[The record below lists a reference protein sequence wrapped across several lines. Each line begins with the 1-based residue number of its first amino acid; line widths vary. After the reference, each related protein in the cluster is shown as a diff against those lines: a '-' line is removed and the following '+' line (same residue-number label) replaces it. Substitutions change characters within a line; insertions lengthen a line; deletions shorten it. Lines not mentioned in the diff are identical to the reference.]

1 MRAVCLLVASASAL
15 AACAPVGSSNAS
27 RSSEP
32 RACFLVQQVTS
43 FRSDGRQSV
52 YVRTIGDAVF
62 RLDAV
67 ACPGL
72 ETNFQ
77 IGLDSGL
84 GASSRLCQGD
94 SARLIARGYTQD
106 VQSCPARVGPRL
118 TEAEIASLSSRDRP

>member
-15 AACAPVGSSNAS
+15 AACAPVDGADAVP
-27 RSSEP
+27 SSEP

-52 YVRTIGDAVF
+52 YVRTIGDEVF

-77 IGLDSGL
+77 IGLESGI

-94 SARLIARGYTQD
+94 SVRLIARGYIQD

-118 TEAEIASLSSRDRP
+118 TEAEIAALPSRDRP

>member
-1 MRAVCLLVASASAL
+1 MRLIPAIAAPLAL
-15 AACAPVGSSNAS
+15 AACAPVAGSDARPSQEA
-27 RSSEP
+27 

-43 FRSDGRQSV
+43 FRADGRQSV
-52 YVRTIGDAVF
+52 YVRTIGDDVF

-77 IGLDSGL
+77 IGLDTGL
-84 GASSRLCQGD
+84 SASSRLCQND
-94 SARLIARGYTQD
+94 PVRLIARGYTSE

-118 TEAEIASLSSRDRP
+118 TEAEVAALPARDRP

>member
-1 MRAVCLLVASASAL
+1 MRPLTLLVALPLAL
-15 AACAPVGSSNAS
+15 AACAPVDGADAG
-27 RSSEP
+27 RSTEP

-52 YVRTIGDAVF
+52 YVRTVGDDVF
-62 RLDAV
+62 RLDAI

-77 IGLDSGL
+77 IGLAPGL
-84 GASSRLCQGD
+84 GSSSRLCQGD
-94 SARLIARGYTQD
+94 TVRLVARGYTSD

-118 TEAEIASLSSRDRP
+118 TEAEVAALPARQRP

>member
-1 MRAVCLLVASASAL
+1 MRSGFLLIASAL
-15 AACAPVGSSNAS
+15 ALASCAPVDGADAV

-52 YVRTIGDAVF
+52 YVRTIGDEVF

-77 IGLDSGL
+77 IGLDTGL

-118 TEAEIASLSSRDRP
+118 TEAEVAALPSRNRP